1 MKSTEAFAAPV
12 IALAIALIIGTAC
25 GGEALSPEE
34 TLQQACDSI
43 GSDYDLTA
51 VITYEGGKEVREV
64 ELSGRDMRLTINL
77 YSPSWFLVGKAER
90 IFIDDSPYEVLY
102 QRKSVLGT
110 PYSMG
115 DWEIREGVVDV
126 GRPRPCPDSSSVNV
140 RRLGNRH
147 YTYEEHYEDHW
158 EEREMWLDLS
168 GLPYKFVVDRGDR
181 HIENTYSDINYPNV
195 IIAPKVPS
203 AEP

>member
-1 MKSTEAFAAPV
+1 MLV
-12 IALAIALIIGTAC
+12 ALAPAPTPHLSML
-25 GGEALSPEE
+25 GGSA
-34 TLQQACDSI
+34 T
-43 GSDYDLTA
+43 
-51 VITYEGGKEVREV
+51 
-64 ELSGRDMRLTINL
+64 
-77 YSPSWFLVGKAER
+77 
-90 IFIDDSPYEVLY
+90 
-102 QRKSVLGT
+102 
-110 PYSMG
+110 
-115 DWEIREGVVDV
+115 
-126 GRPRPCPDSSSVNV
+126 
-140 RRLGNRH
+140 GN